1 MKAACQNGVSNL
13 SDLLAVSVLYELSA
27 SGTKRCI
34 DLIVKLLPHDPF
46 SRYFVTEAQFDLR
59 EIKFY
64 TMVGGR
70 FCMAIRCRLRPK
82 RISSIQV
89 LPDLLAFQAAHL
101 VAGATPMT
109 VSVPKCFHTQYTAA
123 AMPPAGEDASPEA
136 PESILVLEDMRPLGY
151 RAAHFKRGLTLAEAE
166 SAIATVAVVHALSL
180 AVKVKQKVDLN
191 ERYPFLFQISKATE
205 SYQQLVE
212 QGLPQLSKF
221 LDGVQTHRAE
231 LEALMAIRHRTRS
244 IIEQLLQPVEPMGLI
259 THTDFW
265 CNNLLLRE
273 QIDAGQ
279 PDNCVILD
287 WQMVT
292 HSRPTNDIALLC
304 ISSLS
309 AEVRRKE
316 TGRLLDLY
324 YGELKGNLQRV
335 GVELEAELGYSRE
348 QLERDYK

>member
-13 SDLLAVSVLYELSA
+13 SDLLAVSVLYELGA
-27 SGTKRCI
+27 SGQKKCI

-64 TMVGGR
+64 TQ
-70 FCMAIRCRLRPK
+70 I
-82 RISSIQV
+82 
-89 LPDLLAFQAAHL
+89 LPDLLRFQAANL
-101 VAGATPMT
+101 RSDARPLT
-109 VSVPKCFHTQYTAA
+109 VSVPKCFHTQYTAGTLPTA
-123 AMPPAGEDASPEA
+123 ADASPEA

-166 SAIATVAVVHALSL
+166 SAIGTIATVHALSL
-180 AVKVKQKVDLN
+180 GIKLKEKVDLN

-212 QGLPQLSKF
+212 QGMPQLSRF
-221 LDGVQTHRAE
+221 LESIDGYVSE
-231 LEALMAIRHRTRS
+231 LAALEGIRHRTRT
-244 IIEQLLQPVEPMGLI
+244 IIERLLQPVEPMGLI

-273 QIDAGQ
+273 TIEPGQ
-279 PDNCVILD
+279 DDNCVILD

-292 HSRPTNDIALLC
+292 YSRPTNDIALLV
-304 ISSLS
+304 ISSLPS
-309 AEVRRKE
+309 AVRRE
-316 TGRLLDLY
+316 SVERLLDLY
-324 YGELKGNLQRV
+324 YATLRANLDRIAID
-335 GVELEAELGYSRE
+335 LEAELGYSRE
-348 QLERDYK
+348 QLGRDYK